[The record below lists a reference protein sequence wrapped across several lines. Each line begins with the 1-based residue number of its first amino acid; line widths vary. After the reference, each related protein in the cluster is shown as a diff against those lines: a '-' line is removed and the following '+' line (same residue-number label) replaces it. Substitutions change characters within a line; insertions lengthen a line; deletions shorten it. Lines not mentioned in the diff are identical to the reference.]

1 MKLTK
6 NEAEKKLYETFG
18 ITHFYDEQ
26 WDAVKRILDGERV
39 LMIQKTGFG
48 KSLCYQFPATLFD
61 GITVIFSPLIALMR
75 DQVRKL
81 NDLGI
86 YARYINSEQSHEEN
100 TMTIQDAIDGKIK
113 ILYIAPERQENQEWI
128 EATRKMKLSMVVVDE
143 AHTISVWGHDFR
155 PAFRRI
161 INLVK
166 LLPSHLPILAT
177 TATATE
183 RVQNDIERQIGGNIT
198 TVRGSLNRPDFH
210 LYVIKVKSEDE
221 KMIWLAQNI
230 NDIKGTG
237 LIYTGT
243 RVNTEI
249 YAKWLRYC
257 NIDAVDYNAGLDA
270 ETRKQIEE
278 DLMTNNH
285 KCFVS
290 TNALGMGIDKADIR
304 FIIHTQMPASPIH
317 YYQEIGRAGR
327 DGKPTTI
334 LLFYNE
340 TMNNGGM
347 EEDFALPKSFIENG
361 RPDTKFYHKVI
372 ECLKE
377 EPLSEQQLMKSCNLK
392 QTQFRVIKADLID
405 QGIIK
410 EVLYNRSKKYEYQYN
425 AKPLDTNSFEDLR
438 NAKMRDLWAMRSYIY
453 TNKPRM
459 QFLCEFL
466 DDKSEVEYKN
476 CDNTNLNPLT
486 INADDYW
493 KDKMSEFRE
502 TYFPVLNVIETTS
515 KKTKDDVKWSVNVP
529 ACNQIDIYKN
539 DILFKSYRNCIN
551 WNDFSVDEQNH
562 IRLMIESHRN
572 NKSHIINGVAAS
584 YYGVSNV
591 GNAIHRSKYE
601 NGGDFPD
608 FLLKLT
614 LKAFRKTFKNQ
625 KFDLILYVPPTSSG
639 DLVKNFACKMASVL
653 KIEIAHDLI
662 KNRTTEEQKIFQNA
676 YSKRDNV
683 ADAFD
688 YESAHEIRG
697 KKILLIDDIFDSG
710 ATIKEIGKML
720 TNYGAEVIA
729 PITIAKTVGGELA

>member
-18 ITHFYDEQ
+18 ITHFHDEQ

-584 YYGVSNV
+584 YYGVSNI